1 MVECQFCLV
10 NSSFWDEDLSFLLTP
25 AHRQAPGFTN
35 RACKKGTPASPAMA
49 RARSVLPVPGEPL
62 IITPDREI
70 RETRKLSLWVPDF
83 QVGGAI
89 TILKNHGVRQWEG
102 LYPIYEM
109 EKKHVGNH
117 QPGYCS
123 VFPCIPGRLI

>member
-10 NSSFWDEDLSFLLTP
+10 NSSFWDGDLSFLLTP

-89 TILKNHGVRQWEG
+89 TILKNDGVRQWEG
-102 LYPIYEM
+102 
-109 EKKHVGNH
+109 
-117 QPGYCS
+117 
-123 VFPCIPGRLI
+123 